1 MSHRLYHTEAILLG
15 SRPYG
20 EANRLL
26 YLLTPDLGLVLT
38 AVQGVRQA
46 SSKLRGH
53 LLDYCHLRISL
64 VRGRG
69 IWRLTGAEVI
79 TDQISIFNSNQQTW
93 WWRLCHL
100 ARRLI
105 HGEESHPELFTR
117 FLNWATDLGQT
128 TDLPELRHQGLRH
141 HLELLHLLGY
151 VPYQEFVKAAEV
163 KDDGQLVGQ
172 INRALE
178 YSQL

>member
-1 MSHRLYHTEAILLG
+1 MSHRLHHTEAILLG
-15 SRPYG
+15 SRDYG

-38 AVQGVRQA
+38 AVQGVRQPA
-46 SSKLRGH
+46 SKLRGH
-53 LLDYCHLRISL
+53 LSDYSHLRVSL

-69 IWRLTGAEVI
+69 IWRLTSAEVVI
-79 TDQISIFNSNQQTW
+79 DQVSALDSTQKSW

-105 HGEESHPELFTR
+105 HGEESQPELFTR
-117 FLNWATDLGQT
+117 FIYWATDLNQT
-128 TDLPELRHQGLRH
+128 DDLSQLQHHGLRH

-151 VPYQEFVKAAEV
+151 VPYQEFVQSAKV
-163 KDDGQLVGQ
+163 SDDGQLVGQ

>member
-15 SRPYG
+15 NRPYG

-38 AVQGVRQA
+38 AVQGVRQQ

-53 LLDYCHLRISL
+53 LLDYNHLRVSL

-79 TDQISIFNSNQQTW
+79 SDQISVFNLAQQTW

-105 HGEESHPELFTR
+105 HGEESQPELFAR
-117 FLNWATDLGQT
+117 FINWATDLSQT
-128 TDLPELRHQGLRH
+128 ADLSQLRYHGLRH

-151 VPYQEFVKAAEV
+151 VPYHEFLQSAQAS
-163 KDDGQLVGQ
+163 DDSQLVGQ